1 MKKLVFIRTEEPR
14 NKASANKENPPI
26 TTWIFSPQMLFL
38 LILYIG
44 NKASLAI
51 RHEINWSLEMRYCG
65 VPLYAKPFEMFID
78 GDLMMSVVIQII
90 L

>member
-1 MKKLVFIRTEEPR
+1 MCDNLKKIHEEYTKEPCH
-14 NKASANKENPPI
+14 KASASKKNPPI
-26 TTWIFSPQMLFL
+26 TIWIFSPVVLFL

-65 VPLYAKPFEMFID
+65 VPLYVNHVPLTAESFHCDSKR
-78 GDLMMSVVIQII
+78 
-90 L
+90 